1 MDFQKL
7 LNKFGIVENPISF
20 RKIEKG
26 HINLTYIAELS
37 NSSVIIQSINR
48 SVFKDYKAVMHNI
61 ELTEQIFKK
70 NHLSNVTVPFYFH
83 TPDGHNYYKEND
95 DIFRIYRFI
104 PSIECKCSPYHTGKT
119 YGSFIK
125 IIEDG
130 KNKKTEYAVSLPD
143 FHNFSAYFKKLT
155 ILDKESK
162 LKKIDKSI
170 LIRMSALENTLNS
183 VFDCYLTKRIVH
195 NDAKSDN
202 IIAGNPVCII
212 DLDTVMNGYA
222 AIDYGDMVRSVTSSD
237 FSLNTIK
244 QITEG
249 FADGLNGLL
258 TEEEVVSLYFGIL
271 YVTGELAVRY
281 LSDYIGNIN
290 YFKDK
295 TPSMCLSRANELF
308 NQLNT
313 FTKCQD
319 DITAIIYK
327 AFKKK

>member
-1 MDFQKL
+1 
-7 LNKFGIVENPISF
+7 
-20 RKIEKG
+20 
-26 HINLTYIAELS
+26 
-37 NSSVIIQSINR
+37 
-48 SVFKDYKAVMHNI
+48 
-61 ELTEQIFKK
+61 
-70 NHLSNVTVPFYFH
+70 
-83 TPDGHNYYKEND
+83 
-95 DIFRIYRFI
+95 
-104 PSIECKCSPYHTGKT
+104 
-119 YGSFIK
+119 
-125 IIEDG
+125 
-130 KNKKTEYAVSLPD
+130 
-143 FHNFSAYFKKLT
+143 
-155 ILDKESK
+155 
-162 LKKIDKSI
+162 
-170 LIRMSALENTLNS
+170 MSALENTLNS

-237 FSLNTIK
+237 LSLNTIK

-281 LSDYIGNIN
+281 LSDYVGNIN

-295 TPSMCLSRANELF
+295 TPSMCLSRANELV